1 METKVKIKGQCN
13 EMVIWFVWQVVMQ
26 LIKHCHEMDAGNFG
40 IAQGALLGLVENTK
54 LEITHSFPFTSPS
67 EEAVESDEDYQVS

>member
-1 METKVKIKGQCN
+1 
-13 EMVIWFVWQVVMQ
+13 MQ

>member
-1 METKVKIKGQCN
+1 
-13 EMVIWFVWQVVMQ
+13 MQ

-67 EEAVESDEDYQVS
+67 EEAVESDEDYQVSQAKHAGSNFYNLLS